1 MSLRHR
7 FMASVIYSRLQC
19 EMRSVLITFKLERI
33 KMKTQFAITQ
43 CIRFP
48 HSSRHRVAAAV
59 LVAASWGWLWPDT
72 LHAADNQPSTRIDL
86 PAGTIEGVKISEKD
100 TTLRVFKGIPYAA
113 APVGELRW
121 KPPQPVS
128 AWAGVRSA
136 SSFGARCMQL
146 PMFQME
152 FRSRSMSEDCLF
164 LNVWTPAQSAD
175 EKLPVLVYLYGGGFA
190 AGDSS
195 EPRYDG
201 AALASRG
208 IVTVTVNYR
217 LGVFGFLASPELARE
232 SAHGAAGN
240 YGLLDQHAAL
250 QWVRENIGKF
260 GGDPSKVT
268 IGGESAGSVAV
279 STHMTSPLSRGLFA
293 RAIGQSGAAM
303 GPLSVWSRDDSYTAS
318 EQFQQ
323 TMKATS
329 VSALRAMPAETVLA
343 GTGPKEKPAFLF
355 WPSID
360 GHFLRESPESTYT
373 AGSQARVPLMVG
385 SNSHEAPHTM
395 VLDRQPPTPEN
406 WRAALKRIFGPY
418 STDVLAVYP
427 GNDNDEVKRSATSL
441 ASDIFISHATRRWA
455 DAHRDTGN
463 APVYFYYYT
472 HKRPPKRNPEPN
484 PLPEEGAVHSAEI
497 KYALGTLGLSNRFA
511 WRPED
516 HAVSRIFSGY
526 VAHFVKTG
534 SPNDPSL
541 PEWPASREERG
552 GLLRQQIAV
561 DTKTI
566 TDAEAPRHSLLRRY
580 YADNPQL
587 FHYRR

>member
-1 MSLRHR
+1 
-7 FMASVIYSRLQC
+7 MASMIYSRLQC
-19 EMRSVLITFKLERI
+19 EMWSAIVTFTLERI
-33 KMKTQFAITQ
+33 KMKTRFAITP

-48 HSSRHRVAAAV
+48 HPSRHRVAAAV

-72 LHAADNQPSTRIDL
+72 LHAAPSQPPTRIDL
-86 PAGTIEGVKISEKD
+86 PAGTIEGVRMSEKE
-100 TTLRVFKGIPYAA
+100 TPLRVFKGIPYAA

-136 SSFGARCMQL
+136 TEFGARCMQL
-146 PMFQME
+146 PMFKME
-152 FRSRSMSEDCLF
+152 FRSRTMSEDCLF

-175 EKLPVLVYLYGGGFA
+175 EKLPVLVYFYGGGFA

-201 AALASRG
+201 ASLASREM
-208 IVTVTVNYR
+208 VTVTVNYR
-217 LGVFGFLASPELARE
+217 LGVFGFLALPELARE

-250 QWVRENIGKF
+250 RWVRENIAKF

-279 STHMTSPLSRGLFA
+279 SAHLASPLSQGLFA
-293 RAIGQSGAAM
+293 RAIGQSGAAF
-303 GPLSVWSRDDSYTAS
+303 GPLTVWTREDAQVVSGDFQRKIKAGSLS
-318 EQFQQ
+318 E
-323 TMKATS
+323 
-329 VSALRAMPAETVLA
+329 LRAMSAETLLA
-343 GTGPKEKPAFLF
+343 GTGPKEKPEFLF

-360 GHFLRESPESTYT
+360 GHFLTRSLESTYE
-373 AGSQARVPLMVG
+373 AGAQARVPLLVG

-395 VLDRQPPTPEN
+395 ILEKQPPTPQH
-406 WRAALKRIFGPY
+406 WRSALKRIFGPY
-418 STDVLAVYP
+418 ATDVLALYP
-427 GNDNDEVKRSATSL
+427 GNDDDEVKRSATSL
-441 ASDIFISHATRRWA
+441 ASDIFISHATRRWV
-455 DAHRDTGN
+455 DAHRQTGG

-472 HKRPPKRNPEPN
+472 HKRPEKRIPEQGQ
-484 PLPEEGAVHSAEI
+484 LPEDGAVHSAEI
-497 KYALGTLGLSNRFA
+497 KYALGTLGLSNRFV

-534 SPNDPSL
+534 TPNDPSL
-541 PEWPASREERG
+541 PKWPASREEGG

-561 DTKTI
+561 ETKTV
-566 TDAEAPRHSLLRRY
+566 TDPDTPRHSFLRRY
-580 YADNPQL
+580 YADNPL
-587 FHYRR
+587 LPDHRRR